1 MHRILLQHENHI
13 WIKNFL
19 DIDKLPKQILQNV
32 FTLSISHY
40 GEVRSYAQD
49 LLNKFL
55 GRTPRE
61 SHELILDQII
71 DCLQP
76 SPDIS
81 HQQFKGALYI
91 LYTDSKLGF
100 LNNWKF
106 LSKLMPALV
115 KAQHSDKPSIVEL
128 LKEISIRCNRTY
140 TDFLLDTMPIHDPK
154 VSDKLRDKVGYVTSQ
169 KQNATVMEVEE
180 CNTIIPSERDNPH
193 FLALES
199 ELCSLVTSGSL
210 HWRHAQMAIGMLYTL
225 TVPDHCPPPNVLQL
239 WMNCLIH
246 DDRNI
251 RSVAIQ
257 AIEGLL
263 KAAKK
268 KRKCTYINTPTAL
281 NLDHPGWFKYI
292 QVKLLL

>member
-32 FTLSISHY
+32 FALSISHY

-61 SHELILDQII
+61 SHSLLLNSII

-91 LYTDSKLGF
+91 LYSDSKLGF
-100 LNNWKF
+100 FNNWQF

-140 TDFLLDTMPIHDPK
+140 TDFLLDTMPINDPE
-154 VSDKLRDKVGYVTSQ
+154 VSRCLRNKVGYSLPEDETP
-169 KQNATVMEVEE
+169 TVMEVEQ
-180 CNTIIPSERDNPH
+180 CNDATLRERVNPH
-193 FLALES
+193 FLALEE
-199 ELCSLVTSGSL
+199 ELCSLVVSGNL
-210 HWRHAQMAIGMLYTL
+210 HWRHSQMAIGMLYTL
-225 TVPDHCPPPNVLQL
+225 TVPDHCPPRKVLQL
-239 WMNCLIH
+239 WMRCLIH

-257 AIEGLL
+257 AIDGAL

-268 KRKCTYINTPTAL
+268 KRKCTYINTPTNL
-281 NLDHPGWFKYI
+281 DLDHPGWFEKF
-292 QVKLLL
+292 QVHLL